1 MMIATEQELREMEQD
16 MFQMERA
23 QIENICR
30 EVMMSEIKD
39 RLFDYEII
47 KEELRQ
53 LNEGERVVLPKDK
66 EHAKFMLIIAMNYLG
81 IKPGESFSYGS
92 NDK

>member
-1 MMIATEQELREMEQD
+1 MSLDTIPVTRSQA
-16 MFQMERA
+16 
-23 QIENICR
+23 ENIAR
-30 EVMMSEIKD
+30 EVMANEVRPIVFELE
-39 RLFDYEII
+39 RV

-81 IKPGESFSYGS
+81 IKPGQPISYG
-92 NDK
+92 DKE